1 MLPTEIKKGRT
12 EARRGVNMYKDK
24 SQEIYDKLWVDDIL
38 NKVRNGATIKDIE
51 AYMSSSGDFS
61 PELRADILEK
71 ARNIIFD
78 REKAA
83 QTKT

>member
-1 MLPTEIKKGRT
+1 MHRS
-12 EARRGVNMYKDK
+12 VNMYKDK